1 VSTDEGVGPRTSRG
15 ARTAARLRAAAREVF
30 AERGFAAARVEDI
43 VAVAGV
49 SHGTFYTYFENKSAV
64 LDALIDATS
73 VALLAVVDEPWEGDD
88 VADTIEA
95 VIARFVEV
103 FAADADVIRA
113 WLEASA
119 HEPHFRQRLR
129 QVRSGYVDRVAT
141 QVEPALAD
149 THHSPRAAAAALVAM
164 VEGYATEMLS
174 DDDLEQRERTV
185 ATLGALWYGG
195 LLRLS
200 ET

>member
-1 VSTDEGVGPRTSRG
+1 MGSEVEGPRTNRG
-15 ARTAARLRAAAREVF
+15 ARTAAKLRAAAREVF
-30 AERGFAAARVEDI
+30 GQRGFAAARVEDI

-49 SHGTFYTYFENKSAV
+49 SHGTFYTYFENKSAA

-73 VALLAVVDEPWEGDD
+73 VDLLAVVDEPWEGDD
-88 VADTIEA
+88 VAGTIEA

-103 FAADADVIRA
+103 FAADADVIRT

-119 HEPHFRQRLR
+119 HEWHFRERLR
-129 QVRSGYVDRVAT
+129 EVRNGYVDRVAE
-141 QVEPALAD
+141 QVAPALAE
-149 THHSPRAAAAALVAM
+149 TRHSPAAAAAALVAM

-185 ATLGALWYGG
+185 ATLGAIWYGG

-200 ET
+200 EP